1 MRVNDNSPLQN
12 HLQLS
17 IIMSQA
23 DSPSVS
29 FSCEDSSDS
38 CVDEIAAAAAELER
52 QDSGYCGDA
61 STSLR
66 KKAWSLC
73 KNYLHGAWAEVTHQD
88 IQVRQLR

>member
-1 MRVNDNSPLQN
+1 MRVNYNSPLQN
-12 HLQLS
+12 HQQLS
-17 IIMSQA
+17 LIMSQA

-52 QDSGYCGDA
+52 QDSGDA
-61 STSLR
+61 STNLR

>member
-12 HLQLS
+12 HLQQLS

-52 QDSGYCGDA
+52 QDSGDA